1 MSLKKYV
8 EVELGGKTKLLR
20 FDFNSVSD
28 LEDHYGKGISAILTE
43 EQLGF
48 NSLRYFYTFGL
59 RWKDP
64 GMTPQKMG
72 VLLGEAIENGES
84 FESLLKPIMKAL
96 NLSKLLG
103 EEVEI
108 PEDEEEQEEKPA
120 KKKNSK
126 N

>member
-8 EVELGGKTKLLR
+8 EVEFGGKTKLLR
-20 FDFNSVSD
+20 FDYNSVSD
-28 LEDHYGKGISAILTE
+28 LEAFYGKGISAILTE

-48 NSLRYFYTFGL
+48 NSLRTFYTFGL
-59 RWKDP
+59 RWKEP
-64 GMTPQKMG
+64 GLTPQRMG
-72 VLLGEAIENGES
+72 NLLGEAIEDGET

-108 PEDEEEQEEKPA
+108 PEDEEQQEDKPA